1 MIDKDKYINYLIK
14 ENCILIEK
22 INKAIEYIK
31 KYRRYASI
39 GEEWFERS
47 FPARELL
54 EILGDNEDD

>member
-31 KYRRYASI
+31 EHTDNTNFIEVLSN
-39 GEEWFERS
+39 
-47 FPARELL
+47 ELL
-54 EILGDNEDD
+54 EILGDKDD